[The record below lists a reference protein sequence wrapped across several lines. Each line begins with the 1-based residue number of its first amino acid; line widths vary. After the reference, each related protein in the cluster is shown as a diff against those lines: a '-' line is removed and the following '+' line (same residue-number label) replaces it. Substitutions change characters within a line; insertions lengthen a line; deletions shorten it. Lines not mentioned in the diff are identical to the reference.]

1 MLARPQGRLNR
12 PSRPERVLQARTVRH
27 ESSPS
32 ARKIRLQ
39 SQAILNRIWTV
50 TTAAL
55 VLLDAIHV
63 FDGLAILFHPGANDP
78 VTTRVK
84 TSIGCALTEAVGI
97 LWMYS
102 YEGTRNGLNI
112 PCIFLS
118 LILGIFTLNTAED
131 VLEDVVHVDCATT
144 AWTSGSCSRVIRY
157 SRSGALLLYLPA
169 AYLATLVVLI
179 TVTGTWF
186 GVIALRNGV
195 ERPPPFQ
202 RDL

>member
-1 MLARPQGRLNR
+1 MGDAIVDPANLHCHKQCVVYKTAIRPHHDHDRVTRPQFPQPTTNTSAEHIKYASSSTGTFK
-12 PSRPERVLQARTVRH
+12 PTFKARASA
-27 ESSPS
+27 SSENS
-32 ARKIRLQ
+32 
-39 SQAILNRIWTV
+39 
-50 TTAAL
+50 AL

-84 TSIGCALTEAVGI
+84 TSIGCALTEARKTCWKTSSMWTAQQQPGLLDHVQESSDIVG
-97 LWMYS
+97 
-102 YEGTRNGLNI
+102 
-112 PCIFLS
+112 
-118 LILGIFTLNTAED
+118 
-131 VLEDVVHVDCATT
+131 LE
-144 AWTSGSCSRVIRY
+144 
-157 SRSGALLLYLPA
+157 LYFS

-202 RDL
+202 R